1 VSTLLKPLSEG
12 GDPPASKSTRRKGRG
27 GWWRRNDLTVI
38 VWAVVIGFLIVILWP
53 FVFVEIPSGHGGV
66 YYSLFFGGTD
76 VQWVR
81 KEGFQLKFPWDTIF
95 DYDVRVQQ
103 VVYDYSVISLDG
115 LVVQFKVSIRYRPR
129 LDRLG
134 LLQKNI
140 GPNYVQTIVVPETQQ
155 AIREVVGDN
164 SAEKTYTTSIGVLEE
179 ALDRVIEELTGKY
192 ITIDTVKIQGVD
204 IPDSLK
210 AAIERKLAERQNA
223 LQYDYVIAIAQKEA
237 ERKRIEA
244 QGIRDFQNI
253 VTPGISENFLRWKG
267 IEATI
272 DLAKSNNAKVV
283 VIGSQNGLPL
293 ILDTSSATANQTP
306 VSPLVVPAP
315 GQEYVPGS
323 APMVTPSPSAT
334 PNTQ

>member
-1 VSTLLKPLSEG
+1 MSTLIKPLSEG
-12 GDPPASKSTRRKGRG
+12 GDPPASKSARQKGRG
-27 GWWRRNDLTVI
+27 GWWRRHDLTVI
-38 VWAVVIGFLIVILWP
+38 IWSLVILFLIAVLWP
-53 FVFVEIPSGHGGV
+53 FVFIEIPSGHAGV
-66 YYSLFFGGTD
+66 YYSLLFGGTD
-76 VQWVR
+76 VHWVR

-95 DYDVRVQQ
+95 DYDVRIQQ

-115 LVVQFKVSIRYRPR
+115 LEVQFKVSIRYRPR

-134 LLQKNI
+134 PLQKNI

-164 SAEKTYTTSIGVLEE
+164 SAEKTYTTSVGVLEE

-192 ITIDTVKIQGVD
+192 ITIDTVKLQGVD
-204 IPDSLK
+204 IPASLK
-210 AAIERKLAERQNA
+210 AAIERKLAEKQNA
-223 LQYDYVIAIAQKEA
+223 LQYDYVLAIAKKEA

-244 QGIRDFQNI
+244 QGIQDFQNI

-272 DLAKSNNAKVV
+272 DLAKSNNTKVV

-306 VSPLVVPAP
+306 VSPLASPTPVQVPTP
-315 GQEYVPGS
+315 VPTLS
-323 APMVTPSPSAT
+323 PNTAPSP
-334 PNTQ
+334 